1 MSETTPLERDSKI
14 SRTRAL
20 LLMLPVGNFGLVKVY
35 LETLL
40 ELSKSGSQLMDMQS
54 LVKVSRQARVLL
66 AAVDV

>member
-54 LVKVSRQARVLL
+54 LVKVSRQA
-66 AAVDV
+66 